1 MTQPQSRLSGGAL
14 GDTAGVARDPDAG
27 ATTFTSL
34 PRDLVRISDVRSGG
48 THNDSRGAR
57 VTTRAV
63 HAASALMVAE
73 ASRGVETRARKR
85 KRELDAQAGVAF
97 PGLPFDVA
105 VSLVEKHLPD
115 PADLAVLR
123 AVSKGMRDAVDAI
136 GRKVEEF
143 KEDAAVERGYLSTLK
158 CLRRRGRLSDVRLLC
173 AAAAGVG
180 DLEALKALRCAE
192 NFPWDER
199 TCRCA
204 AAGGHL
210 RVLKWAHE
218 NDCPWN
224 EQTCACAAQNGHLEV
239 LKWARANDCPWH
251 EYTCANAANGGHLE
265 VLKWAREN
273 GCSWDEHTCAY
284 AAQDGQLET
293 LKWAHENH
301 CPWNEWT
308 CANAAMNGHL
318 EVLKWA
324 REKGCPWN
332 YRTCAYA
339 AHRGDLEMLKWV
351 RENGCPWD
359 DDTRELAANLGY
371 VEE

>member
-265 VLKWAREN
+265 VLKWAR
-273 GCSWDEHTCAY
+273 
-284 AAQDGQLET
+284 
-293 LKWAHENH
+293 
-301 CPWNEWT
+301 
-308 CANAAMNGHL
+308 
-318 EVLKWA
+318 
-324 REKGCPWN
+324 
-332 YRTCAYA
+332 
-339 AHRGDLEMLKWV
+339 
-351 RENGCPWD
+351 
-359 DDTRELAANLGY
+359 
-371 VEE
+371 